1 MPAAALSGAAGFSL
15 GRVLPEPLRLPPAH
29 APTASARIPK
39 TLYDSAVPGFPPPRR
54 PPETPG
60 AVRPPVSRA
69 YDPSRSIPMSSTAQ
83 DGAGP
88 SRVATIARKTK
99 ETDIQI
105 RIDLDGSGQYSI
117 STGIPFFDHMLESFG
132 RHALFDL
139 DVKAKG
145 DIDVDLHHTVED
157 VGIALGQALR
167 EALGSAKGIK
177 RFGSCLLP
185 MAESKIEVA
194 VDVSNRAYLVYQ
206 LEMANPMIGSFDGEL
221 TEDFMYAFSQ
231 SAGLDL
237 HIEKRYGKSS
247 HHIVEAAF
255 KGVARAL
262 REAVAIDPRETGLPT
277 VKGAL

>member
-1 MPAAALSGAAGFSL
+1 
-15 GRVLPEPLRLPPAH
+15 
-29 APTASARIPK
+29 
-39 TLYDSAVPGFPPPRR
+39 
-54 PPETPG
+54 
-60 AVRPPVSRA
+60 
-69 YDPSRSIPMSSTAQ
+69 MSSTAQ
-83 DGAGP
+83 DAAGA

-99 ETDIQI
+99 ETDIRI
-105 RIDLDGSGQYSI
+105 RIDLDGTGQYDI

-139 DVKAKG
+139 EIQAKG
-145 DIDVDLHHTVED
+145 DIEVDLHHTVED
-157 VGIALGQALR
+157 VGISLGQAFR
-167 EALGSAKGIK
+167 EALGSATGIK

-185 MAESKIEVA
+185 MAEAKVEVA
-194 VDVSNRAYLVYQ
+194 VDVSNRPYLVYQ
-206 LEMANPMIGSFDGEL
+206 LELANPMIASFDGTL

-237 HIEKRYGKSS
+237 HIEKRYGKSP
-247 HHIVEAAF
+247 HHVVEAAF